1 MLASLAF
8 WFTRKPS
15 KFDYEFTEK
24 VVLKNSHLSNV
35 NDYFNTTFRSEVQSN
50 GESFQA
56 TFVKNTEIE
65 KQKKSK
71 SILSQ
76 KKTETLELDRSG
88 KSLDEKL
95 FPIKEDQLEAS
106 TSRHNSHNRMGTEK
120 GTTSR
125 SSMTKNDE
133 DKELLKRAETE
144 RSSVINGC
152 EEE

>member
-1 MLASLAF
+1 MSVMAMLASLAF
-8 WFTRKPS
+8 WFTRMPS

-76 KKTETLELDRSG
+76 KKG
-88 KSLDEKL
+88 
-95 FPIKEDQLEAS
+95 
-106 TSRHNSHNRMGTEK
+106 
-120 GTTSR
+120 
-125 SSMTKNDE
+125 
-133 DKELLKRAETE
+133 
-144 RSSVINGC
+144 
-152 EEE
+152 